1 MRVPYAEGF
10 PDEPA
15 YLHFEFRVTRVWEQ
29 PVEAILHGGVGL
41 LPLAPLCNVSVEALP
56 KVIRQMD
63 QRITESAPDEAAA
76 LWTSTYILMGLRF
89 PLELAGQLL
98 KGVRAMKESVT
109 YQAILQEG
117 EEKGRAEG
125 EAKGRVEGRAEGE
138 QSVLLRQGTKRFGG
152 PDAVTIR
159 AIRAITSI
167 ESLEQLS
174 ERILEVESWAE
185 LLR

>member
-41 LPLAPLCNVSVEALP
+41 LPLAPLCNVSPKALP
-56 KVIRQMD
+56 DVIRQMD

-117 EEKGRAEG
+117 RVEG
-125 EAKGRVEGRAEGE
+125 EAKGRVEGRVEGE
-138 QSVLLRQGTKRFGG
+138 QSVLLRLGAKRFGE
-152 PDAVTIR
+152 PEAVTLE
-159 AIRAITSI
+159 AIRAITSP
-167 ESLEQLS
+167 ERLEQLI
-174 ERILEVESWAE
+174 ERILEVENWAE